1 MNQKVTGATVLAFAV
16 EALILGISPKP
27 CALRHTRHAF
37 SAHRLAVTRSQRLT
51 SFACLPEQTAS
62 SCAASKNSAAPHLE
76 KAFSGCES
84 RLVKMNVASYRRTV
98 SSVPKHRRRR
108 LVMSFEMVR
117 LDRASSEPLHQQL
130 YRQIREELENGSFC
144 ASCVPSSRVLATT
157 LGISRPTVNQ
167 AFSKLL
173 AEGYLQ
179 ARKRS
184 GIFVADHLPA
194 TFLKAARP
202 ATTARTEHSPRVA
215 RRVTKMT
222 DYRSG
227 RQLDVGMAGPPSVIF
242 VAGLPAVDEFPIA
255 IWERLRE
262 QVLAKKGAH
271 LLRYASS
278 RGEIELRKAIAA
290 YLCDFRGANCQP
302 EQIVVVGGM
311 QQAMLACA
319 LALINEGDVGWV
331 EDPGFHQARN
341 VFAFAGAKIIPR
353 PIDREGLVIGKCSRR
368 NSPKLI
374 FVTPSHEF
382 PFGVTMS
389 LRRRRAL
396 IEFAE
401 SRDGY
406 ILEDDYNSEFR
417 FDGPPLPCLQ
427 GLDNAGRVIYAGTMS
442 KILYPSLR
450 LGFVVAPPKLVDT
463 LVRVRAVMDQ
473 HSPAIDQATLARFI
487 TEGFFLSHV
496 QRIRELYA
504 QRRVFFIEQF
514 QKWLG
519 DYFDLE
525 VTPAGL
531 HFIAWL
537 RRAEDLP
544 LFMRACEK
552 AGVRPRPLSFFCVK
566 AQLDPAFVF
575 GFAAWSQAQIEQGLA
590 KLASAVKQL
599 KQRDAGNSS
608 SVQIRPFSPATT
620 PYWPS
625 TAARRN

>member
-1 MNQKVTGATVLAFAV
+1 VKLNGA
-16 EALILGISPKP
+16 IY
-27 CALRHTRHAF
+27 
-37 SAHRLAVTRSQRLT
+37 
-51 SFACLPEQTAS
+51 
-62 SCAASKNSAAPHLE
+62 
-76 KAFSGCES
+76 S
-84 RLVKMNVASYRRTV
+84 RAV
-98 SSVPKHRRRR
+98 SSVPKQRRRR
-108 LVMSFEMVR
+108 SVMSFEMVR
-117 LDRASSEPLHQQL
+117 LDRASSEPLYQQL
-130 YRQIREELENGSFC
+130 YRQIREELESGSFDSS
-144 ASCVPSSRVLATT
+144 ASRVPSSRVLAAT

-179 ARKRS
+179 TRKRS

-194 TFLKAARP
+194 TFLKAATP
-202 ATTARTEHSPRVA
+202 ATTARTERSPRVA
-215 RRVTKMT
+215 RRVTRMT
-222 DYRSG
+222 DFRTG
-227 RQLDVGMAGPPSVIF
+227 RQLDVGIGGPPSVTF
-242 VAGLPAVDEFPIA
+242 VAGLPAVDEFPIVV
-255 IWERLRE
+255 WERLRA

-278 RGEIELRKAIAA
+278 RGEIELRKAIAT
-290 YLCDFRGANCQP
+290 YLCDFRGANCHAD
-302 EQIVVVGGM
+302 QIVVVGGM

-319 LALINEGDVGWV
+319 LALINEGEVAWI
-331 EDPGFHQARN
+331 EDPGFLQARN
-341 VFAFAGAKIIPR
+341 VLAFVGAKLVPR
-353 PIDREGLVIGKCSRR
+353 SIDHEGLVIAKCSRR
-368 NSPKLI
+368 NSPRLI
-374 FVTPSHEF
+374 FVTPSHQF

-389 LRRRRAL
+389 LKRRKAL

-427 GLDNAGRVIYAGTMS
+427 GLDHAGRVIYAGTMS

-450 LGFVVAPPKLVDT
+450 LGFLIAPPQLVDT
-463 LVRVRAVMDQ
+463 LVKVRAVMDQ

-496 QRIRELYA
+496 KRIRELYA

-537 RRAEDLP
+537 RREEDFP
-544 LFMRACEK
+544 LFMRARELT
-552 AGVRPRPLSFFCVK
+552 GVWPRPLSFFCIK
-566 AQLDPAFVF
+566 AQLDPAFIF
-575 GFAAWSQAQIEQGLA
+575 GFAAWSPAQIEQGLA
-590 KLASAVKQL
+590 KIASAIKQL
-599 KQRDAGNSS
+599 KQRGAGNGSF
-608 SVQIRPFSPATT
+608 VQSRSFSPATS

-625 TAARRN
+625 TAVRSN

>member
-1 MNQKVTGATVLAFAV
+1 MAKAQCPVGEFR
-16 EALILGISPKP
+16 
-27 CALRHTRHAF
+27 CD
-37 SAHRLAVTRSQRLT
+37 Q
-51 SFACLPEQTAS
+51 FACYLGPLST
-62 SCAASKNSAAPHLE
+62 AASHLE
-76 KAFSGCES
+76 KGFSGCES
-84 RLVKMNVASYRRTV
+84 RVGKMNGAIYGRTG
-98 SSVPKHRRRR
+98 SSVPKQRRRR

-130 YRQIREELENGSFC
+130 YRQIREELESGSFDSS
-144 ASCVPSSRVLATT
+144 ASRVPSSRVLAAT

-179 ARKRS
+179 VRKRS

-194 TFLKAARP
+194 TFLKAGRP
-202 ATTARTEHSPRVA
+202 ATIARTEHSPRVA
-215 RRVTKMT
+215 RRVTRMT
-222 DYRSG
+222 DFRNS
-227 RQLDVGMAGPPSVIF
+227 RQLDVGIGGPPSVTF

-255 IWERLRE
+255 VWERLRE

-278 RGEIELRKAIAA
+278 RGDIELRKAIAA

-302 EQIVVVGGM
+302 EQIVVVSGM

-319 LALINEGDVGWV
+319 LALINEGEVAWI
-331 EDPGFHQARN
+331 EDPVFHQARN
-341 VFAFAGAKIIPR
+341 VLAFVGAKIIPR
-353 PIDREGLVIGKCSRR
+353 PIDREGLVIGKCSRK
-368 NSPKLI
+368 NSPRLI
-374 FVTPSHEF
+374 LVTPSHQF
-382 PFGVTMS
+382 PLGVTMS
-389 LRRRRAL
+389 LKRRKAL

-406 ILEDDYNSEFR
+406 ILEDDYDSEFR

-427 GLDNAGRVIYAGTMS
+427 GLDHAGRVIYAGTMS

-450 LGFVVAPPKLVDT
+450 LGFLIAPPQLVDT
-463 LVRVRAVMDQ
+463 LVKVRAVMDQ

-496 QRIRELYA
+496 KRIRELYA
-504 QRRVFFIEQF
+504 QRRVFFIQ
-514 QKWLG
+514 QWLG

-531 HFIAWL
+531 HFVAWL

-544 LFMRACEK
+544 LFMRAREQT
-552 AGVRPRPLSFFCVK
+552 GVWPRPLSFFCIKV
-566 AQLDPAFVF
+566 QLDPAFVF

-599 KQRDAGNSS
+599 KQRGAGNGSS
-608 SVQIRPFSPATT
+608 FQNHPVSPATNS
-620 PYWPS
+620 YWPAS
-625 TAARRN
+625 AVRPN

>member
-1 MNQKVTGATVLAFAV
+1 MKTNGA
-16 EALILGISPKP
+16 IYG
-27 CALRHTRHAF
+27 
-37 SAHRLAVTRSQRLT
+37 
-51 SFACLPEQTAS
+51 
-62 SCAASKNSAAPHLE
+62 
-76 KAFSGCES
+76 
-84 RLVKMNVASYRRTV
+84 RTV
-98 SSVPKHRRRR
+98 SSVPKQRRRR

-117 LDRASSEPLHQQL
+117 LDRASSEPLYQQL
-130 YRQIREELENGSFC
+130 YRQIREELESGSFGSS
-144 ASCVPSSRVLATT
+144 ASRVPSSRVLAAT

-173 AEGYLQ
+173 EEGYLQ

-215 RRVTKMT
+215 RRVTRMT
-222 DYRSG
+222 DLRSG
-227 RQLDVGMAGPPSVIF
+227 RQLDVGVAGPPSVTF

-255 IWERLRE
+255 VWERLRE

-278 RGEIELRKAIAA
+278 RGEIELRKAIAT
-290 YLCDFRGANCQP
+290 YLCDFRGANCHP
-302 EQIVVVGGM
+302 DQIIVVGGM

-319 LALINEGDVGWV
+319 LALINEGDVAWI

-341 VFAFAGAKIIPR
+341 VLAFAGAKMVPR
-353 PIDREGLVIGKCSRR
+353 QVDREGLVIGKCARQ
-368 NSPKLI
+368 NSPRLI
-374 FVTPSHEF
+374 FVAPSHQF
-382 PFGVTMS
+382 PLGVTMS
-389 LRRRRAL
+389 LKRRKAL

-401 SRDGY
+401 ARDGY

-417 FDGPPLPCLQ
+417 FDGAPLPCLQ

-450 LGFVVAPPKLVDT
+450 LGFVIAPPQLVDT
-463 LVRVRAVMDQ
+463 LVKVRAVMDQ

-496 QRIRELYA
+496 KRMRELYA

-537 RRAEDLP
+537 RRREDLA
-544 LFMRACEK
+544 LFMRAREQT
-552 AGVRPRPLSFFCVK
+552 GVWPRPLSFFCIK

-599 KQRDAGNSS
+599 KQRGAGNGLSFPAE
-608 SVQIRPFSPATT
+608 PFSPA
-620 PYWPS
+620 PSSYWPL
-625 TAARRN
+625 TAIRSN

>member
-1 MNQKVTGATVLAFAV
+1 MDG
-16 EALILGISPKP
+16 
-27 CALRHTRHAF
+27 
-37 SAHRLAVTRSQRLT
+37 RS
-51 SFACLPEQTAS
+51 
-62 SCAASKNSAAPHLE
+62 
-76 KAFSGCES
+76 
-84 RLVKMNVASYRRTV
+84 V
-98 SSVPKHRRRR
+98 SSVPRHRRRR

-117 LDRASSEPLHQQL
+117 LDRALSEPLYQQL
-130 YRQIREELENGSFC
+130 YRQIREELESGSFDSS
-144 ASCVPSSRVLATT
+144 ASRVPSSRVLAAT
-157 LGISRPTVNQ
+157 LGISRATVNE

-179 ARKRS
+179 ARERS

-194 TFLKAARP
+194 TFLKAAKP
-202 ATTARTEHSPRVA
+202 ATTARTEHPPRVA
-215 RRVTKMT
+215 RRVTRMT
-222 DYRSG
+222 DLRSG
-227 RQLDVGMAGPPSVIF
+227 RQLDVGAGGPPSVTF

-255 IWERLRE
+255 VWERLRK

-290 YLCDFRGANCQP
+290 YLCDFRGANCHP
-302 EQIVVVGGM
+302 DQIVVVGGM

-319 LALINEGDVGWV
+319 LALINEGEVAWI

-341 VFAFAGAKIIPR
+341 VLAFVGAKMVPC
-353 PIDREGLVIGKCSRR
+353 PIDRDGLVIGKCSRQ
-368 NSPKLI
+368 NSPRLI
-374 FVTPSHEF
+374 LVTPSHQF

-389 LRRRRAL
+389 LKRRKAL

-427 GLDNAGRVIYAGTMS
+427 GLDHAGRLIYAGTMS

-450 LGFVVAPPKLVDT
+450 LGFLVVPPQLVDT
-463 LVRVRAVMDQ
+463 LVKVRAVMDQ

-496 QRIRELYA
+496 KRVRELYA

-537 RRAEDLP
+537 RSREDLP
-544 LFMRACEK
+544 LFMRAREQT
-552 AGVRPRPLSFFCVK
+552 GVWPRPLSFFCIK

-575 GFAAWSQAQIEQGLA
+575 GFAAWSQAQIEQSLA
-590 KLASAVKQL
+590 KLAWAVKQL
-599 KQRDAGNSS
+599 KQRGGGNGSS
-608 SVQIRPFSPATT
+608 FQTQPSSPATT
-620 PYWPS
+620 SYWPS
-625 TAARRN
+625 TTVR

>member
-1 MNQKVTGATVLAFAV
+1 MNGAIYCSTVT
-16 EALILGISPKP
+16 
-27 CALRHTRHAF
+27 
-37 SAHRLAVTRSQRLT
+37 
-51 SFACLPEQTAS
+51 
-62 SCAASKNSAAPHLE
+62 
-76 KAFSGCES
+76 
-84 RLVKMNVASYRRTV
+84 
-98 SSVPKHRRRR
+98 SVPKQRRRR

-117 LDRASSEPLHQQL
+117 LDRASSEPLYQQL
-130 YRQIREELENGSFC
+130 YRQIREELESGSFDSS
-144 ASCVPSSRVLATT
+144 ASRVPSSRALAAT

-167 AFSKLL
+167 AFSRLL

-179 ARKRS
+179 TRKRS

-194 TFLKAARP
+194 TFLKAATP
-202 ATTARTEHSPRVA
+202 PTTARTEHSPRVA
-215 RRVTKMT
+215 RRVTRMT
-222 DYRSG
+222 DFRTS
-227 RQLDVGMAGPPSVIF
+227 RQLDVGMGGPPGVIF

-255 IWERLRE
+255 VWERLRA

-278 RGEIELRKAIAA
+278 RGEIELRKAVAA
-290 YLCDFRGANCQP
+290 YLCDFRGANCHP
-302 EQIVVVGGM
+302 DQIVVVGGM

-319 LALINEGDVGWV
+319 LALINEGQVAWI
-331 EDPGFHQARN
+331 EDPGFYQARN
-341 VFAFAGAKIIPR
+341 VLAFVGAKLVPR

-368 NSPKLI
+368 NSPRLI
-374 FVTPSHEF
+374 LVTPSHQF

-389 LRRRRAL
+389 LKRRKAL

-401 SRDGY
+401 SRDAY

-450 LGFVVAPPKLVDT
+450 LGFLVAPPELVDT
-463 LVRVRAVMDQ
+463 LVKVRAVMDQ

-496 QRIRELYA
+496 KRMRELYA

-525 VTPAGL
+525 VTSAGL

-537 RRAEDLP
+537 RRREDLP
-544 LFMRACEK
+544 LFMLAREQ
-552 AGVRPRPLSFFCVK
+552 AGVWPRPLSFFCTKV
-566 AQLDPAFVF
+566 QLDPAFVF
-575 GFAAWSQAQIEQGLA
+575 GFAAWSPAQIEQSLA

-599 KQRDAGNSS
+599 KQRGAGNGSS
-608 SVQIRPFSPATT
+608 FQIHRVSPATS
-620 PYWPS
+620 PYWPLPAIRS
-625 TAARRN
+625 NYLASEN

>member
-1 MNQKVTGATVLAFAV
+1 MCPRKQR
-16 EALILGISPKP
+16 ALNCP
-27 CALRHTRHAF
+27 
-37 SAHRLAVTRSQRLT
+37 
-51 SFACLPEQTAS
+51 
-62 SCAASKNSAAPHLE
+62 ASKNCAAPHVE
-76 KAFSGCES
+76 KALSGCES
-84 RLVKMNVASYRRTV
+84 RVVKVNGAIYCRTV
-98 SSVPKHRRRR
+98 SSVPKQRRRR

-117 LDRASSEPLHQQL
+117 LDRASSEPLYEQL
-130 YRQIREELENGSFC
+130 CRQIRKELESGSFDSS
-144 ASCVPSSRVLATT
+144 ASRVPSSRVLAAT

-179 ARKRS
+179 TRKRS

-194 TFLKAARP
+194 TFLKAATS
-202 ATTARTEHSPRVA
+202 ATTVRTQHTSRVA
-215 RRVTKMT
+215 RRVTRMT
-222 DYRSG
+222 DFRSG
-227 RQLDVGMAGPPSVIF
+227 PQLDVGIGGPPSVTLI
-242 VAGLPAVDEFPIA
+242 AGLPAVDEFPIVV
-255 IWERLRE
+255 WERLRA

-290 YLCDFRGANCQP
+290 YLCDFRGANCHP
-302 EQIVVVGGM
+302 DQIVVVGGM

-319 LALINEGDVGWV
+319 LALINEGEVAWI
-331 EDPGFHQARN
+331 EDPGFRQARS
-341 VFAFAGAKIIPR
+341 VLAFVGAKLVPR
-353 PIDREGLVIGKCSRR
+353 PIDPEGLVIGKCSRQS
-368 NSPKLI
+368 SPRLI
-374 FVTPSHEF
+374 FVTPSHQF

-389 LRRRRAL
+389 LKRRKAL

-401 SRDGY
+401 SWNSY
-406 ILEDDYNSEFR
+406 VLEDDYNSEFR

-450 LGFVVAPPKLVDT
+450 LGFLVAPPELVDT
-463 LVRVRAVMDQ
+463 LVKVRAIMDQ

-496 QRIRELYA
+496 KRIRELYA

-514 QKWLG
+514 QRWLG

-537 RRAEDLP
+537 RRGEDFP
-544 LFMRACEK
+544 LFMRAREQT
-552 AGVRPRPLSFFCVK
+552 GIWPRPLSFFCIK

-575 GFAAWSQAQIEQGLA
+575 GFAAWSHAQIEQGLA

-599 KQRDAGNSS
+599 KQRGAGNGGPF
-608 SVQIRPFSPATT
+608 QIHSFSPAAS

-625 TAARRN
+625 TAARPN

>member
-1 MNQKVTGATVLAFAV
+1 MAV
-16 EALILGISPKP
+16 S
-27 CALRHTRHAF
+27 
-37 SAHRLAVTRSQRLT
+37 
-51 SFACLPEQTAS
+51 
-62 SCAASKNSAAPHLE
+62 LE
-76 KAFSGCES
+76 KAFSGCQN
-84 RLVKMNVASYRRTV
+84 RVVKMNGAIYGRTV
-98 SSVPKHRRRR
+98 SSIPKQRRRR

-117 LDRASSEPLHQQL
+117 LERESPEPLYQQL
-130 YRQIREELENGSFC
+130 YRQIREELESGSFDSS
-144 ASCVPSSRVLATT
+144 ASRVPSSRVLAAT
-157 LGISRPTVNQ
+157 LGISRLTVNQ

-173 AEGYLQ
+173 EEGYLQ
-179 ARKRS
+179 ARERS

-194 TFLKAARP
+194 TFLKAAGS
-202 ATTARTEHSPRVA
+202 ATTARSERSARVA
-215 RRVTKMT
+215 RRVGRMT
-222 DYRSG
+222 DFRSG
-227 RQLDVGMAGPPSVIF
+227 RELDVGVAGPPTATF

-255 IWERLRE
+255 VWERLRA

-290 YLCDFRGANCQP
+290 YLCDFRGANCHP
-302 EQIVVVGGM
+302 DQIVVVAGM

-319 LALINEGDVGWV
+319 LALINEGEVAWI

-341 VFAFAGAKIIPR
+341 VLAFVGAKMVPR
-353 PIDREGLVIGKCSRR
+353 PIDREGLVIGKCSRQ
-368 NSPKLI
+368 NSPRLI
-374 FVTPSHEF
+374 FVAPSHQF

-389 LRRRRAL
+389 LKRRKAL

-401 SRDGY
+401 ACDGY

-427 GLDNAGRVIYAGTMS
+427 GLDHAGRVIYAGTMS

-450 LGFVVAPPKLVDT
+450 LGFVIAPPQLVDT
-463 LVRVRAVMDQ
+463 LVKVRAVMDQ

-496 QRIRELYA
+496 KRIRELYA

-514 QKWLG
+514 RKWLG
-519 DYFDLE
+519 EYFDLE

-537 RRAEDLP
+537 RRKEDFP
-544 LFMRACEK
+544 LFMRAREET
-552 AGVRPRPLSFFCVK
+552 GVWPRPLSFFCIK

-575 GFAAWSQAQIEQGLA
+575 GFAAWSSAQIEQGLA

-599 KQRDAGNSS
+599 RKRGGENGSS
-608 SVQIRPFSPATT
+608 FQIRPFSPETSS
-620 PYWPS
+620 YWPS
-625 TAARRN
+625 PSVRSK

>member
-1 MNQKVTGATVLAFAV
+1 MNGA
-16 EALILGISPKP
+16 IYG
-27 CALRHTRHAF
+27 
-37 SAHRLAVTRSQRLT
+37 
-51 SFACLPEQTAS
+51 
-62 SCAASKNSAAPHLE
+62 
-76 KAFSGCES
+76 
-84 RLVKMNVASYRRTV
+84 RTV
-98 SSVPKHRRRR
+98 SSVPKQRRRR

-117 LDRASSEPLHQQL
+117 LDRTSSEPLYQQL
-130 YRQIREELENGSFC
+130 YRQIREELESVSFDSS
-144 ASCVPSSRVLATT
+144 ASRVPSSRVLAVAF
-157 LGISRPTVNQ
+157 GISRPTVNQ

-173 AEGYLQ
+173 EEGYLQ

-202 ATTARTEHSPRVA
+202 ATSARTEHSPRVA
-215 RRVTKMT
+215 RRVSRMT
-222 DYRSG
+222 DLRSG
-227 RQLDVGMAGPPSVIF
+227 RQLDVGVAGPPSVTF

-255 IWERLRE
+255 VWERLRE

-290 YLCDFRGANCQP
+290 YLCDFRGANCHP
-302 EQIVVVGGM
+302 DQIIVVGGM
-311 QQAMLACA
+311 QQAMLVCA
-319 LALINEGDVGWV
+319 LALINEGEVAWI

-341 VFAFAGAKIIPR
+341 VLAFVGAKMVPR
-353 PIDREGLVIGKCSRR
+353 PVDREGLVIGKCARQH
-368 NSPKLI
+368 SPRLI
-374 FVTPSHEF
+374 FVAPSHQF
-382 PFGVTMS
+382 PLGVTMS
-389 LRRRRAL
+389 LKRRKAL

-417 FDGPPLPCLQ
+417 FDGAPLPCLQ

-450 LGFVVAPPKLVDT
+450 LGFLIAPPQLVDT
-463 LVRVRAVMDQ
+463 LVKVRAVMDQ

-496 QRIRELYA
+496 KRMRELYA

-537 RRAEDLP
+537 QRREDLA
-544 LFMRACEK
+544 LFMRAREQT
-552 AGVRPRPLSFFCVK
+552 GVWPRPLSFFCIK

-575 GFAAWSQAQIEQGLA
+575 GFAAWSKAQTEQSLI

-599 KQRDAGNSS
+599 KQRGAGNGSAFPAE
-608 SVQIRPFSPATT
+608 PFSPA
-620 PYWPS
+620 PSSYWPL
-625 TAARRN
+625 TAIRSN

>member
-1 MNQKVTGATVLAFAV
+1 MNGAIYGRTGSS
-16 EALILGISPKP
+16 IPK
-27 CALRHTRHAF
+27 
-37 SAHRLAVTRSQRLT
+37 Q
-51 SFACLPEQTAS
+51 
-62 SCAASKNSAAPHLE
+62 
-76 KAFSGCES
+76 
-84 RLVKMNVASYRRTV
+84 
-98 SSVPKHRRRR
+98 RRRR
-108 LVMSFEMVR
+108 SVMSFEMVR
-117 LDRASSEPLHQQL
+117 LDRASPEPLHQQL
-130 YRQIREELENGSFC
+130 YRQIREKLESGSFD
-144 ASCVPSSRVLATT
+144 SSSSRVPSSRVLAAT

-179 ARKRS
+179 TRKRS

-194 TFLKAARP
+194 TFLKAARL
-202 ATTARTEHSPRVA
+202 ATTARTEHSPRIA
-215 RRVTKMT
+215 RRVTRMG
-222 DYRSG
+222 DCRSG
-227 RQLDVGMAGPPSVIF
+227 RQLDVGIAGPPSVIF

-255 IWERLRE
+255 VWERLRG

-302 EQIVVVGGM
+302 DQIVVVGGM
-311 QQAMLACA
+311 QQAMLTCA
-319 LALINEGDVGWV
+319 LALINEGEVAWI
-331 EDPGFHQARN
+331 EDPGFHQTRN
-341 VFAFAGAKIIPR
+341 VFAFVGAKIVPR
-353 PIDREGLVIGKCSRR
+353 PIDREGLVIGKCSRQ
-368 NSPKLI
+368 NSPRLI
-374 FVTPSHEF
+374 FVTPSHQF

-389 LRRRRAL
+389 LKRRKAL

-427 GLDNAGRVIYAGTMS
+427 GLDNAGRLIYAGTMS

-450 LGFVVAPPKLVDT
+450 LGFLVVPPHLVDT
-463 LVRVRAVMDQ
+463 LVKVRAVMDQ

-496 QRIRELYA
+496 KRMRELYA
-504 QRRVFFIEQF
+504 QRRIFFIEQF

-537 RRAEDLP
+537 RCREDLP
-544 LFMRACEK
+544 LFMRAREQT
-552 AGVRPRPLSFFCVK
+552 GFWPRPLSFFCIK

-599 KQRDAGNSS
+599 KERGAGNGSS
-608 SVQIRPFSPATT
+608 FQIHPFSPATSS
-620 PYWPS
+620 YWPS
-625 TAARRN
+625 PAVRSN

>member
-1 MNQKVTGATVLAFAV
+1 MNGAIYGRTG
-16 EALILGISPKP
+16 
-27 CALRHTRHAF
+27 
-37 SAHRLAVTRSQRLT
+37 
-51 SFACLPEQTAS
+51 
-62 SCAASKNSAAPHLE
+62 
-76 KAFSGCES
+76 
-84 RLVKMNVASYRRTV
+84 
-98 SSVPKHRRRR
+98 SSVPKQRRRR

-130 YRQIREELENGSFC
+130 YRQIREELESGSFDSS
-144 ASCVPSSRVLATT
+144 ASRVPSSRVLAAT

-179 ARKRS
+179 VRKRS

-194 TFLKAARP
+194 TFLKAARL

-215 RRVTKMT
+215 RRVTRMT
-222 DYRSG
+222 DFRSG
-227 RQLDVGMAGPPSVIF
+227 RQLDVGIGGPPSVTLI
-242 VAGLPAVDEFPIA
+242 AGLPAVDEFPIRV
-255 IWERLRE
+255 WERLRE

-290 YLCDFRGANCQP
+290 YLCDFRGANCHPDQV
-302 EQIVVVGGM
+302 VVVGGM

-319 LALINEGDVGWV
+319 LALINQGEVGWI
-331 EDPGFHQARN
+331 EDPVFLQARN
-341 VFAFAGAKIIPR
+341 VLAFVGAKIVPR
-353 PIDREGLVIGKCSRR
+353 PIDREGLVIGKCSRQ
-368 NSPKLI
+368 NSPRLI
-374 FVTPSHEF
+374 LVTPSHQF
-382 PFGVTMS
+382 PLGVTMS
-389 LRRRRAL
+389 LKRRKAL

-406 ILEDDYNSEFR
+406 ILEDDYDSEFR

-450 LGFVVAPPKLVDT
+450 LGFLVAPPKLVDT
-463 LVRVRAVMDQ
+463 LVKVRAVMDQ

-496 QRIRELYA
+496 KRIRELYA
-504 QRRVFFIEQF
+504 QRRVFFIQQF

-531 HFIAWL
+531 HFVAWL

-544 LFMRACEK
+544 LFMRAREQT
-552 AGVRPRPLSFFCVK
+552 GVWPRPLSFFCIKV
-566 AQLDPAFVF
+566 QLDPAFVF

-599 KQRDAGNSS
+599 KQRGAGNGSS
-608 SVQIRPFSPATT
+608 FQNHPVSPATNS
-620 PYWPS
+620 YWPAS
-625 TAARRN
+625 AVRPN

>member
-1 MNQKVTGATVLAFAV
+1 MGGAIYGRTG
-16 EALILGISPKP
+16 
-27 CALRHTRHAF
+27 
-37 SAHRLAVTRSQRLT
+37 
-51 SFACLPEQTAS
+51 
-62 SCAASKNSAAPHLE
+62 
-76 KAFSGCES
+76 
-84 RLVKMNVASYRRTV
+84 

-117 LDRASSEPLHQQL
+117 LDRASSEPLYQQL
-130 YRQIREELENGSFC
+130 YRQIREELESGSFDSSAC
-144 ASCVPSSRVLATT
+144 RVPSSRVLAAT

-173 AEGYLQ
+173 EEGYLET
-179 ARKRS
+179 RKRS

-194 TFLKAARP
+194 TFLKAARS

-215 RRVTKMT
+215 RRVTRMT
-222 DYRSG
+222 DFRSG
-227 RQLDVGMAGPPSVIF
+227 RQLDVGVAGPPSVTF
-242 VAGLPAVDEFPIA
+242 VAGLPAVDEFPIT

-290 YLCDFRGANCQP
+290 YLCDFRGANCHP
-302 EQIVVVGGM
+302 DQIVVVGGM

-319 LALINEGDVGWV
+319 LALINEGEVAWI
-331 EDPGFHQARN
+331 EDPGFHMARN
-341 VFAFAGAKIIPR
+341 VLAFVGAKIAPR
-353 PIDREGLVIGKCSRR
+353 PIDREGLLIGKCSRQ
-368 NSPKLI
+368 NSPRLI
-374 FVTPSHEF
+374 LVAPSHQF
-382 PFGVTMS
+382 PLGVTMS
-389 LRRRRAL
+389 LKRRKAL

-427 GLDNAGRVIYAGTMS
+427 GLDNASRVIYAGTMS

-450 LGFVVAPPKLVDT
+450 LGFLIAPPRLVDT
-463 LVRVRAVMDQ
+463 LVKVRAVMDQ

-496 QRIRELYA
+496 KRMRELYA
-504 QRRVFFIEQF
+504 QRRVFFIKQF

-537 RRAEDLP
+537 RRREDLP
-544 LFMRACEK
+544 LFMRAR
-552 AGVRPRPLSFFCVK
+552 AQTGVWPRPLSFFCIK

-575 GFAAWSQAQIEQGLA
+575 GFAAWSRGQIEQDLR
-590 KLASAVKQL
+590 KLASAVTQL
-599 KQRDAGNSS
+599 KQRGAGNGSS
-608 SVQIRPFSPATT
+608 PFSPATDS
-620 PYWPS
+620 YWPS
-625 TAARRN
+625 TAVRPN